1 MTVSIRQATVADAD
15 LVAPLFDAYRQFYR
29 QPADLPRARR
39 FLAERLSQHQSSVL
53 VAEAAGGEA
62 VGFVQLYPC
71 FSSIRVAPVFIL
83 SDLFVAPT
91 ARGGGVGRLPLRQ
104 PLGEE
109 AAGPREVGWLPI
121 ELPVG
126 IEQRRDEIDV
136 GHGRLADRDRHRGL
150 PSRVQ
155 VAISVGPPFASARW

>member
-91 ARGGGVGRLPLRQ
+91 ARGGGVGRLLMGAAARFARATGAVGLELATARTNAPAQRLYES
-104 PLGEE
+104 LG
-109 AAGPREVGWLPI
+109 W
-121 ELPVG
+121 
-126 IEQRRDEIDV
+126 QRDE
-136 GHGRLADRDRHRGL
+136 AFYQYGL
-150 PSRVQ
+150 DL
-155 VAISVGPPFASARW
+155 